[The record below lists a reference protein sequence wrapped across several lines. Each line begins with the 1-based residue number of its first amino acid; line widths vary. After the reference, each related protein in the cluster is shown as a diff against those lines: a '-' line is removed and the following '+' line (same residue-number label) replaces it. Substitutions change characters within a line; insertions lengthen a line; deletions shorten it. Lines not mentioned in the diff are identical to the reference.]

1 MNEKKSVGEIAGV
14 IIGAMNLLAIGTPM
28 LASQS
33 LHIALTDKKMEQV
46 NIASIKSIENT
57 WLQVPVACKA
67 RGFNA
72 SPVSLEVKE
81 IASHIQ
87 SIYSLYQV

>member
-1 MNEKKSVGEIAGV
+1 MIKTKSANIL
-14 IIGAMNLLAIGTPM
+14 IGTMNLLAVGTPM

-33 LHIALTDKKMEQV
+33 LHLALTDKKIEQA
-46 NIASIKSIENT
+46 NFASIKSIESS
-57 WLQVPVACKA
+57 WLKVPVACKA

-72 SPVSLEVKE
+72 SPISLETKE

-87 SIYSLYQV
+87 NIYSLYQG